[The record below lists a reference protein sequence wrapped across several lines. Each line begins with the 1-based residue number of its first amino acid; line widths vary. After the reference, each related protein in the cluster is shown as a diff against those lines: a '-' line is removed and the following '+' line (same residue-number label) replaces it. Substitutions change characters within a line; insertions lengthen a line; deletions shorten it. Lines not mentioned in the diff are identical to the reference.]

1 MLTNELRQNL
11 IRVACEVRQR
21 AYSPYSHYKVGAAL
35 LGKSGR
41 IYNGI
46 NIENAVYP
54 LGICAER
61 VALFKAI
68 SEGEKSFNAIAV
80 VTADGGSPCGGC
92 RQVLSE
98 FGLEIIVL
106 IADGTGSLVEET
118 TIAALLPQAFGPQN
132 LIRSF

>member
-1 MLTNELRQNL
+1 MLINELRQNL

-21 AYSPYSHYKVGAAL
+21 AYAPYSHYKVGAAL

-41 IYNGI
+41 IYDGI

-68 SEGEKSFNAIAV
+68 SEGEKSFSAIAV

-106 IADGTGSLVEET
+106 IADETGRLVEET